1 MSFEDIA
8 KILLNNTKL
17 EYFDLKSLKAT
28 NKFLNTTVC
37 KETYNIDQSISHRI
51 YASIY
56 GYFVNKFPC
65 KLKDKSKIMGVR
77 IMFIGNKKHQYFR
90 NSIDTMIDTSII
102 DPYLQDL
109 MVIGIAHKNNE
120 KPFFYFGNNDKYT
133 CVELE
138 KIQDHREGLLNT
150 IKHTINDVKQFDIT
164 FCNIEDNNFY
174 EFISQFI
181 QIINKH
187 MSVHTINLFKE
198 ETIPEN
204 ILIYH

>member
-1 MSFEDIA
+1 V
-8 KILLNNTKL
+8 
-17 EYFDLKSLKAT
+17 
-28 NKFLNTTVC
+28 VC
-37 KETYNIDQSISHRI
+37 KETYNIDQSIGHRI

-56 GYFVNKFPC
+56 GYFVNKFPY
-65 KLKDKSKIMGVR
+65 KLKDTSKIMGVR
-77 IMFIGNKKHQYFR
+77 VMFIGTKKYHYFR
-90 NSIDTMIDTSII
+90 HNIPIDNAII

-109 MVIGIAHKNNE
+109 LVIGIAHKHNGS
-120 KPFFYFGNNDKYT
+120 PFFYFGNNDKYI

-138 KIQDHREGLLNT
+138 KIQDHRSCLLNMIKNT
-150 IKHTINDVKQFDIT
+150 IDDVKQFDIT

-181 QIINKH
+181 QIINKN

>member
-1 MSFEDIA
+1 MCFEDIA

-28 NKFLNTTVC
+28 NRFLNTTVC

-56 GYFVNKFPC
+56 GYFVNKFPG
-65 KLKDKSKIMGVR
+65 KLKDTSKIMGVR
-77 IMFIGNKKHQYFR
+77 IIFKGPRKYQYFR
-90 NSIDTMIDTSII
+90 NSIDTSIL

-109 MVIGIAHKNNE
+109 HIIGIAHKYNE
-120 KPFFYFGNNDKYT
+120 KPFFYFGNNDEYV
-133 CVELE
+133 CVEYD
-138 KIQDHREGLLNT
+138 KIQDHRVCLLNMIT
-150 IKHTINDVKQFDIT
+150 NIIHDVKQFDIT
-164 FCNIEDNNFY
+164 FCNIEDNSFY

-187 MSVHTINLFKE
+187 MSIHTINLYKE